1 MEIAIVTGAS
11 AGLGKEFAKQ
21 IDQKFNVDEI
31 WLIARREEKLIELSK
46 ELKTKSIPIKAD
58 LTKDIETIRK
68 KLQEQKPNIK
78 LLVNNAG
85 FGKGGKFH
93 KLSLEE
99 QLSMIDLNIKALVEL
114 TYESIKYMQPG
125 SKIIQVAS
133 MAGYFAI
140 PGSAIY
146 AATKS
151 FVLSFSNALNC
162 ELKGITSTAVC
173 PGPVDT
179 EFFDVSGG
187 KYKPKK
193 MAKAKDVVALALKHT
208 EKNKWVSIYGTS
220 MKGARVLSRLVSKKS
235 ACKLINKLR

>member
-114 TYESIKYMQPG
+114 TY
-125 SKIIQVAS
+125 
-133 MAGYFAI
+133 
-140 PGSAIY
+140 
-146 AATKS
+146 
-151 FVLSFSNALNC
+151 
-162 ELKGITSTAVC
+162 
-173 PGPVDT
+173 
-179 EFFDVSGG
+179 
-187 KYKPKK
+187 
-193 MAKAKDVVALALKHT
+193 
-208 EKNKWVSIYGTS
+208 
-220 MKGARVLSRLVSKKS
+220 
-235 ACKLINKLR
+235 